1 MGVTRSETN
10 LPIDVDDLVEQI
22 ISSRRITKADQM
34 RMMSALLSQ
43 NRISDREHRQIDR
56 VFEGLRSGLIRVVD

>member
-1 MGVTRSETN
+1 MGVTRSEAN